1 MELLVSLIVAST
13 LIGIGVHFIPVGG
26 APAALSTSAG
36 IPTGAPM
43 ITIGMG
49 ITGILS
55 AVSLISQP
63 DYLMIMAGAVGS
75 MLMIAVVMF
84 FSNII
89 HVYGVGVPISS
100 SNYERDPLTKVKQ
113 DDYVSPGTTGHGI
126 PTVSFVSGLVGS
138 LLGGIGGS
146 LAFTSLYR
154 VFATQL
160 NYSTMINGTLATI
173 LSLLL
178 FFIVAVI
185 ASYNIGGTIQGF
197 YDEKFRQKIIP
208 GTISC
213 IIVSIVLSLL
223 YVLMIWGLTHG

>member
-160 NYSTMINGTLATI
+160 NYTTMINGTLATI